1 MNVIVPLAGPDFVH
15 PTHGVRPL
23 FDVNGQPLILAALES
38 RPWIQAGEVSGRD
51 LIFVFRDLPEV
62 SEVRPVLERRFPGH
76 RSVVLSQGTGG
87 ALLSALAGSAL
98 VADERP
104 LCIDLVDILFNWPDW
119 PGKALW
125 RTGLGGVAPSFTS
138 DDPAYSYFEMD
149 GDRVVRAAEKVVISD
164 RASAGAY
171 LFRDLGVFLSA
182 AGHSSANRATLSYR
196 DTLFVCPA
204 MNGVLA
210 QGLDVA
216 APRISGVRSVS
227 KLFK

>member
-15 PTHGVRPL
+15 PIHGVRPL
-23 FDVNGQPLILAALES
+23 FDVDGKPLILAALES
-38 RPWIQAGEVSGRD
+38 RPWIESGEVSGQD
-51 LIFVFRDLPEV
+51 LIFVFREQPEV
-62 SEVRPVLERRFPGH
+62 SLVQPVLDQRFPGH
-76 RSVVLSQGTGG
+76 RSVTLSQGTGG
-87 ALLSALAGSAL
+87 ALLSALAGAAL
-98 VADERP
+98 INDERP
-104 LCIDLVDILFNWPDW
+104 LCVDLVDILFEWSDW
-119 PGKALW
+119 PGSALW
-125 RTGLGGVAPSFTS
+125 REGLGGAAPSFTS
-138 DDPAYSYFEMD
+138 SDPAYSYFEMD

-182 AGHSSANRATLSYR
+182 AGHSIANKATLCYR
-196 DTLFVCPA
+196 NTLFVCPA

-216 APRISGVRSVS
+216 APRVSDVRPVS